1 MRISDWSSDVCSS
14 DLLGRLKPETST
26 AKTVSVILT
35 PDLSGALWGGLKTRL
50 AVVYFDIK
58 VKEEI
63 TLLGAGNILTGCSDS
78 DNFADEAFCGL
89 FARTEGRPEPQHVA
103 NVTDQER
110 KKVGLGKS
118 VHVRRTLRGP

>member
-50 AVVYFDIK
+50 AIDYFDIE
-58 VKEEI
+58 VNDEI
-63 TLLGAGNILTGCSDS
+63 TLLGAGNVLTGCYDS
-78 DNFADEAFCGL
+78 ETFANDTFCGL
-89 FARTEGRPEPQHVA
+89 FTRTAHGPDAGR
-103 NVTDQER
+103 DR
-110 KKVGLGKS
+110 KSDV
-118 VHVRRTLRGP
+118 

>member
-50 AVVYFDIK
+50 AVDYFDIK
-58 VKEEI
+58 VKDEI
-63 TLLGAGNILTGCSDS
+63 TLLGAVNILTGCCDS
-78 DNFADEAFCGL
+78 DNFANEPFC
-89 FARTEGRPEPQHVA
+89 RW
-103 NVTDQER
+103 
-110 KKVGLGKS
+110 KS
-118 VHVRRTLRGP
+118 TRLNSSH

>member
-50 AVVYFDIK
+50 AVDYFDIK
-58 VKEEI
+58 VKDEI
-63 TLLGAGNILTGCSDS
+63 TLLGAVNILTGCYDS
-78 DNFADEAFCGL
+78 DNFANETFCGL
-89 FARTEGRPEPQHVA
+89 FMPTAGGPDAQNVACVTAR
-103 NVTDQER
+103 
-110 KKVGLGKS
+110 
-118 VHVRRTLRGP
+118 